1 MYPQL
6 WHYRGK
12 CMPTYNYYCSD
23 CDTHFSYFQKMSES
37 PISNCENCDGK
48 VKRLITGGTGLIFKG
63 SGFYLT
69 DYKNEKKS
77 TDDSPNS
84 TKAKNGD
91 SKQDEK
97 VKTKNTNSKDVA
109 TQNKEKKK
117 NE

>member
-6 WHYRGK
+6 LPCKGI

-37 PISNCENCDGK
+37 PISSCENCGGE

-69 DYKNEKKS
+69 DYKKGQKTTGDNSKSNQRKNENSEPVEKEKNKSTADDSKKKEEKK
-77 TDDSPNS
+77 TD
-84 TKAKNGD
+84 
-91 SKQDEK
+91 E
-97 VKTKNTNSKDVA
+97 
-109 TQNKEKKK
+109 
-117 NE
+117 